1 MKGAII
7 KILATTLILIL
18 GVAIGGYL
26 AILKSLPDIE
36 DLRDYMPTKGTEVY
50 ADDDTLIGNF
60 RIEKG
65 IYVPLNKVPEHL
77 IKAVVAV
84 EDSNFWVHS
93 GLDYLAIIRALSKDI
108 LAGRL
113 KEGASTITQQ
123 LAKVVFL
130 SPEKTLIR
138 KLKEVVLA
146 FKIEKTLTKEEI
158 LELYLNK
165 VYFGHGAYGVEMAAR
180 AYFGKSVS
188 DIDLSEAA
196 LLAGLIKAPNRFS
209 PYNSLEIA
217 KDRQMTVLKRMEEEG
232 YINRQQIESAYKK
245 PLYLS
250 SMRYSVDEMNYFLE
264 YIRKYLEDKYGLE
277 MVYKGGLK
285 VYTTIN
291 RNIQRTAVESLREGL
306 RELDKRQGFR
316 GPIGHRD
323 VDVKKEA
330 ESPAGFKRAVMKSGD
345 IITATVLNVSP
356 SSATVKTRGVIG
368 TLPISE
374 ALWANRLVNNRGEVI
389 RRFNNLK
396 LTDILK
402 EGDIIYVRVK
412 DVSGKTPIFSLEQ
425 EPIVQGALVAI
436 EHSTGY
442 IRALVGGYDFR
453 KSEFNRAVYSKRQAG
468 SAFKPMIYATA
479 MDNGFTPAS
488 VIIDEPISYKANEF
502 SRWSP
507 DNYDRKYYGP
517 TRLRDALAYSR
528 NVVTVKLLDEIGV
541 EKVIKFA
548 RSIGINGPFPHN
560 LTLALGSISVTP
572 LELTS
577 AYSVFANGGIRIQ
590 PIAIKYIADSNGN
603 IIESN
608 KPNGE
613 RVISPQTAFLT
624 TTMLEE
630 VVNRGTGQ
638 RAKEVGRTVAGK
650 TGTTNDYK
658 DAWFIGYSP
667 KLTAGV
673 WVGFDDMR
681 SLGEGEVGARA
692 ALPIWVYFMKRAL
705 VEVSSFDDSMDKMDF
720 PVPEGIVTAVIDP
733 STGLLATENSEKMV
747 EFFKEGTVPRKY
759 STGQE
764 RQRTDRIRS
773 ELGRIKP

>member
-1 MKGAII
+1 MKGLIAKLITI
-7 KILATTLILIL
+7 TLILFI
-18 GVAIGGYL
+18 GVLIGGYI

-36 DLRDYMPTKGTEVY
+36 DLREYMPSRGTEVY

-93 GLDYLAIIRALSKDI
+93 GLDYLAIMRALSKDI
-108 LAGRL
+108 LARRI

-123 LAKVVFL
+123 LAKIVFL
-130 SPEKTLIR
+130 SPEKTFIR

-180 AYFGKSVS
+180 TYFGKSVS
-188 DIDLSEAA
+188 DIDLAEAA
-196 LLAGLIKAPNRFS
+196 MLAGLIKAPNKFS

-217 KDRQMTVLKRMEEEG
+217 KDRQMTVLKRMEDEG
-232 YINRQQIESAYKK
+232 YIDKQQLESAYKK

-264 YIRKYLEDKYGLE
+264 YIRKHLEDKYGLE
-277 MVYKGGLK
+277 MIYKGGLK

-291 RNIQRTAVESLREGL
+291 KNIQRAAVESLREGL

-316 GPIGHRD
+316 GPIGHKEI
-323 VDVKKEA
+323 DVKKEI
-330 ESPAGFKRAVMKSGD
+330 ESVGGFKKALMKQGD
-345 IITATVLNVSP
+345 ITTATVLIVSP
-356 SSATVKTRGVIG
+356 SSATVKTRGIIG
-368 TLPISE
+368 NLPISD
-374 ALWANRLVNNRGEVI
+374 ALWANKLINNKGEVVK
-389 RRFNNLK
+389 RFNNLR

-402 EGDIIYVRVK
+402 SGDIIYVKVK
-412 DVSGKTPIFSLEQ
+412 DTSGKVPVFSLEQ
-425 EPIVQGALVAI
+425 EPIVQGAVVAI
-436 EHSTGY
+436 EPSTGY

-453 KSEFNRAVYSKRQAG
+453 KSEFNRAVYSERQAG
-468 SAFKPMIYATA
+468 SSFKPIIYATA

-488 VIIDEPISYKANEF
+488 IIVDEPISYKANEF

-507 DNYDRKYYGP
+507 DNYDGKYYGP

-548 RSIGINGPFPHN
+548 KSIGINGPFPHD
-560 LTLALGSISVTP
+560 LTLALGSLSVTP

-577 AYSVFANGGIRIQ
+577 AYSVFARGGIRME
-590 PIAIKYIADSNGN
+590 PIAIKYIADANGN
-603 IIESN
+603 ILENN

-624 TTMLEE
+624 TSMLEE

-638 RAKEVGRTVAGK
+638 RAKELGRPVAGK

-658 DAWFIGYSP
+658 DAWFIGYTP
-667 KLTAGV
+667 EITAGV

-681 SLGEGEVGARA
+681 SLGEKETGARA
-692 ALPIWVYFMKRAL
+692 ALPIWVSFMKR
-705 VEVSSFDDSMDKMDF
+705 VINEVSTFDEGDSGDTKGF
-720 PVPEGIVTAVIDP
+720 SVPEGIVSAVIDP
-733 STGLLATENSEKMV
+733 STGKLATKNSEKMV
-747 EFFKEGTVPRKY
+747 EFFKEGTVPHR
-759 STGQE
+759 
-764 RQRTDRIRS
+764 
-773 ELGRIKP
+773 